1 MISRE
6 SQGRGP
12 LYRLY
17 SKRLRRQLAEATV
30 PHHVAMMID
39 GNRRWAR
46 QLGFSTAAHGHRAGA
61 LKMREFL
68 GWCDE
73 LGVRVV
79 SLYLLSSDNLRKRD
93 SAELADLIEI
103 IAELAE
109 GLSQEGDWRVKHV
122 GRADILPPELARV
135 LSDAEERTKG
145 HGGLHVNLA
154 VGYGGRHE
162 IVDAVRSILVKH
174 EASGGTMED
183 LAAHLTPE
191 MIGEHLYTGGQPDPD
206 LVIRT
211 SGEQRLSDF
220 LLWQSAHSEFYFVEA
235 LGPDLRQVD
244 FLRAIRDYSDR
255 DRRFGR

>member
-1 MISRE
+1 MSRE
-6 SQGRGP
+6 NPVRGP

-17 SKRLRRQLAEATV
+17 TSRLRRHLDPASV

-46 QLGFSTAAHGHRAGA
+46 QLGFATPAEGHRAGA
-61 LKMREFL
+61 AKMHEFL

-109 GLSQEGDWRVKHV
+109 ALSQEGNWRVKHV
-122 GRADILPPELARV
+122 GRSDLLPPELARV
-135 LSDAEERTKG
+135 LADAEERTKG
-145 HGGLHVNLA
+145 HSGLHVNLA
-154 VGYGGRHE
+154 VGYGGRNE
-162 IVDAVRSILVKH
+162 IVDAVRSIITKH

-183 LAAHLTPE
+183 LAAQLTPE

-244 FLRAIRDYSDR
+244 FLRAIRDYADR
-255 DRRFGR
+255 DRRYGR

>member
-1 MISRE
+1 M
-6 SQGRGP
+6 RGP

-17 SKRLRRQLAEATV
+17 TSRLRRHLDPASV

-46 QLGFSTAAHGHRAGA
+46 QLGFHSAAEGHRAGA
-61 LKMREFL
+61 AKMREFL

-109 GLSQEGDWRVKHV
+109 ALSQEGNWRVKHV
-122 GRADILPPELARV
+122 GRSDILPPELARV
-135 LSDAEERTKG
+135 LADAEERTKDNS
-145 HGGLHVNLA
+145 GLHVNLA
-154 VGYGGRHE
+154 VGYGGRNE
-162 IVDAVRSILVKH
+162 IVDAVRSIIAQH
-174 EASGGTMED
+174 EASGGTLED

-244 FLRAIRDYSDR
+244 FLRAIRDYADR

>member
-1 MISRE
+1 MSGDN
-6 SQGRGP
+6 QGRGP

-17 SKRLRRQLAEATV
+17 SNRLRRRLDPASV
-30 PHHVAMMID
+30 PHHIAMMID

-46 QLGFSTAAHGHRAGA
+46 QLGYATAAHGHRAGA
-61 LKMREFL
+61 IKMREFL

-79 SLYLLSSDNLRKRD
+79 SLYLLSSDNLLKRD

-103 IAELAE
+103 IADLAE
-109 GLSQEGDWRVKHV
+109 GLSREGNWRVKHV
-122 GRADILPPELARV
+122 GRSDILPTDLARV
-135 LSDAEERTKG
+135 LADAEERTKD
-145 HGGLHVNLA
+145 HTGLHVNLA
-154 VGYGGRHE
+154 VGYGGRNE
-162 IVDAVRSILVKH
+162 IVDAVRSILVTH

-183 LAAHLTPE
+183 LAAQLTPE

-235 LGPDLRQVD
+235 LGPDLREVD
-244 FLRAIRDYSDR
+244 FLRAMRDFADR

>member
-1 MISRE
+1 MSGDN
-6 SQGRGP
+6 QGRGP

-17 SKRLRRQLAEATV
+17 SNRLRRRLDPASV
-30 PHHVAMMID
+30 PHHIAMMID

-46 QLGFSTAAHGHRAGA
+46 QLGYATAAHGHRAGA
-61 LKMREFL
+61 IKMREFL

-79 SLYLLSSDNLRKRD
+79 SLYLLSSDNLLKRD

-103 IAELAE
+103 IADLAE
-109 GLSQEGDWRVKHV
+109 GLSWEGNWRVKHV
-122 GRADILPPELARV
+122 GRSDILPTDLARV
-135 LSDAEERTKG
+135 LADAEERTKD
-145 HGGLHVNLA
+145 HTGLHVNLA
-154 VGYGGRHE
+154 VGYGGRNE
-162 IVDAVRSILVKH
+162 IVDAVRSILVTH

-183 LAAHLTPE
+183 LAAQLTPE

-235 LGPDLRQVD
+235 LGPDLREVD
-244 FLRAIRDYSDR
+244 FLRAMRDFADR